1 MAWVAVG
8 AAAVGAGAS
17 IYGAKQAGKVGK
29 TPKPKDIFEVATK
42 GAGAGTNLVNRQSTG
57 LLDYYDQN
65 TQKFLDTGNRFAPG
79 FMGQMFGQTGQFLG
93 GVNGQPGF
101 NALQLSSSQNAGKT
115 LQQIRAEELGQ
126 MAGQTG
132 LTRGLMQ
139 SLSPEQASAVQNSS
153 LEAQRASAA
162 ARNVTPEEKRMY
174 EQTAREASQ
183 ASGRIGDNS
192 SIAAEVMGRQDLM
205 AQKRQEAAAAGTNAF
220 NQAGSFYTQPG
231 LQALSSA
238 PLSYNAGQ
246 KDLSLGLQLGPSSS
260 GQFDYNMPINL
271 AMTQAG
277 AQNAS
282 DSANYQIKA
291 ANQQARAS
299 AFSSIGGGLMG
310 FGLGGMSGGGGFA
323 NLGNAVG
330 SPGLYNFGA
339 KSYNANAGYNTPP
352 KALYAPSHMQ

>member
-1 MAWVAVG
+1 MAWAAVG
-8 AAAVGAGAS
+8 AAAIGGAAS
-17 IYGAKQAGKVGK
+17 IYGASQSKAPGAAKAI
-29 TPKPKDIFEVATK
+29 DIFAKSTK
-42 GAGAGTNLVNRQSTG
+42 KGPDQGTNLVGRQATG

-65 TQKFLDTGNRFAPG
+65 TQKFLDAGNRFAPE

-139 SLSPEQASAVQNSS
+139 SLSPEQASVVQNSS

-183 ASGRIGDNS
+183 ASGRIGGNS
-192 SIAAEVMGRQDLM
+192 NIAAEVMGRQNLM

-246 KDLSLGLQLGPSSS
+246 KDLALGLQLGPASS

-277 AQNAS
+277 AENAAN
-282 DSANYQIKA
+282 SANYQINA

-310 FGLGGMSGGGGFA
+310 FGLGGMNSGTMA
-323 NLGNAVG
+323 NLGNAIG
-330 SPGLYNFGA
+330 SPGLYNYGA
-339 KSYNANAGYNTPP
+339 NSYNANAGYNTPP
-352 KALYAPSHMQ
+352 KALYAPSYMQ

>member
-1 MAWVAVG
+1 MAWAAVG
-8 AAAVGAGAS
+8 AAAIGGAAS
-17 IYGAKQAGKVGK
+17 IYGASQSKAPGVAQAV
-29 TPKPKDIFEVATK
+29 DIFAKAKK
-42 GAGAGTNLVNRQSTG
+42 GSDKGTNLVGRQATG

-65 TQKFLDTGNRFAPG
+65 TQKFLDTGNRFAPE
-79 FMGQMFGQTGQFLG
+79 FIGQMFGQTGQFLG

-101 NALQLSSSQNAGKT
+101 NALQLSSAQNAGKT

-126 MAGQTG
+126 MTGQAG

-139 SLSPEQASAVQNSS
+139 SLSPEQAAVVQGSAQ
-153 LEAQRASAA
+153 EAERARAA

-174 EQTAREASQ
+174 EQTAREAAQ
-183 ASGRIGDNS
+183 ASGRLGGNS
-192 SIAAEVMGRQDLM
+192 SIAAEVMGRQNLM
-205 AQKRQEAAAAGTNAF
+205 AGKRQEAAAAGTNAF

-231 LQALSSA
+231 LQALSNA

-246 KDLSLGLQLGPSSS
+246 KDLALGLQLGPASS

-277 AQNAS
+277 AQNEAN
-282 DSANYQIKA
+282 SANYQINA

-310 FGLGGMSGGGGFA
+310 FGLGGMSGGGGLA

-330 SPGLYNFGA
+330 SPGLYNYGA
-339 KSYNANAGYNTPP
+339 NSYNANAGYNTPP
-352 KALYAPSHMQ
+352 KALYAPSYMQ

>member
-8 AAAVGAGAS
+8 SAAIGAGAS
-17 IYGAKQAGKVGK
+17 IYGASKSQAASAPAAIG
-29 TPKPKDIFEVATK
+29 IFDKAKK
-42 GAGAGTNLVNRQSTG
+42 GTDAGTNLVGRQATG

-65 TQKFLDTGNRFAPG
+65 TQKFLDAGNRFSPQ

-115 LQQIRAEELGQ
+115 LEQIRAEELAQ
-126 MAGQTG
+126 MTGQTG

-139 SLSPEQASAVQNSS
+139 SLSPEQAAVVQGSS
-153 LEAQRASAA
+153 QEAERARAA

-183 ASGRIGDNS
+183 ASGRLGSNS

-231 LQALSSA
+231 LQALSNA

-246 KDLSLGLQLGPSSS
+246 KDLALGLQLGPASS

-277 AQNAS
+277 AQNAQN
-282 DSANYQIKA
+282 SANYQINA
-291 ANQQARAS
+291 ANQQAKAS

-310 FGLGGMSGGGGFA
+310 FGLGGMSGGGGIA
-323 NLGNAVG
+323 NLGNAIG
-330 SPGLYNFGA
+330 SPGLYNYGA
-339 KSYNANAGYNTPP
+339 NSYNANAGYNTPP
-352 KALYAPSHMQ
+352 KALYAPSYMQ